1 MAHLTS
7 DAFSGFSEFSGVPFT
22 LNASAPTGNLD
33 PAFADLL
40 EFEPEIPFQGA
51 LSRANLAPQLFR
63 RFQGQRSRFFNQ
75 FLARQ
80 DEDIRAGLAP
90 TERFADFINQP
101 GFFQEQANQLS
112 PSERFG
118 FGSAQRFSPRTAF
131 R

>member
-1 MAHLTS
+1 MAHESLN
-7 DAFSGFSEFSGVPFT
+7 AFSEFEGVPFT
-22 LNASAPTGNLD
+22 VNASAPTGNLD

-63 RFQGQRSRFFNQ
+63 RFQGQRSRFFGQ

-80 DEDIRAGLAP
+80 DQDIRAGLAP
-90 TERFADFINQP
+90 TERVADFFNRP
-101 GFFQEQANQLS
+101 GFFQEEAFKLS
-112 PSERFG
+112 PAERFG
-118 FGSAQRFSPRTAF
+118 PGSAQRFSPRTAF